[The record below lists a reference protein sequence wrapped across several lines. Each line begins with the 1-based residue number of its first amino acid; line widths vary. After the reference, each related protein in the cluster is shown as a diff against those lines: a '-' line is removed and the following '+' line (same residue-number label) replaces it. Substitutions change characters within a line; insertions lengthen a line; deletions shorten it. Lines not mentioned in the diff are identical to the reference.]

1 MNYGLGESTKKKI
14 EILNKLRN
22 EKKKNNNYRI
32 IDIGG
37 GKEKHVKDK
46 FNFIDAYVDFRIV
59 ESNNKNLKHYNGNVN
74 DIELWE
80 KIFDDVKE
88 NGKYDYCICTH
99 LLEDVAFPEFICKCI
114 NKIAKAGIISFPS
127 KYKELSY
134 FESKNYL
141 GYNHHRW
148 IMTIRNNSIYG
159 FPKQGFIE
167 SMDWTSI
174 SNKLKNKNEEL
185 YILWED
191 RINFNIINNDW
202 LGPSPKEIINQY
214 KIELNNSDEDKYV

>member
-1 MNYGLGESTKKKI
+1 MNYGLGELTKKKI

-114 NKIAKAGIISFPS
+114 NKIAKAGIITFPS

-134 FESKNYL
+134 FENNNYL

-191 RINFNIINNDW
+191 RINFNIVNNDW